1 MDVSK
6 VRERLD
12 LITKNHTRRQKSS
25 RLLLKAIDK
34 NDISFVNKT
43 LPKVKNLDE
52 NVYTGPGPSKTLL
65 CRACEIGNTSL
76 VKILLSYGADINKV
90 SESRETPLKIAVKL
104 NHIPIS
110 ALLIDSG
117 AELISESFNAS
128 HDACKFGFY
137 EIVALI
143 LKENKI
149 NINIQDKDGN
159 TALHDCVKNFKLNI
173 CQLLIEKKC
182 DLDIQNSFGNTSLH
196 EACQTKW
203 INLRNQKDMVIFLL
217 KNGASS
223 DRENCAGYSP
233 RQLCHNEEISKLFL
247 LKHEHVSSSVTIQ
260 LPSDKKGEN
269 KDPTSFEPLQEFI
282 KEVDSEIEKLKIELE
297 SSTTEKGISR
307 KRFQLSYEKEQDIRR
322 LLRKKIRIRKEI
334 NQELSNLI
342 NGKSNIIETFLSS
355 FLKCCR

>member
-6 VRERLD
+6 VKERLD

-34 NDISFVNKT
+34 NDTSLVNKI

-65 CRACEIGNTSL
+65 CRACEIGNARM
-76 VKILLSYGADINKV
+76 VKILLLNGADVNKV

-104 NHIPIS
+104 NHIQIS
-110 ALLIDSG
+110 AFLIERG
-117 AELISESFNAS
+117 AELISKSFNAL
-128 HDACKFGFY
+128 HDACKFGHY

-143 LKENKI
+143 LKESKI

-159 TALHDCVKNFKLNI
+159 TALHHCAKDFKLNI

-182 DLDIQNSFGNTSLH
+182 DLDIQNNFGNTSLH
-196 EACQTKW
+196 LACQTKSF
-203 INLRNQKDMVIFLL
+203 NLKNQKDMVILL
-217 KNGASS
+217 LENGASS
-223 DRENCAGYSP
+223 EKENWAGCSP
-233 RQLCHNEEISKLFL
+233 RQLCHNVEISKLFL
-247 LKHEHVSSSVTIQ
+247 FKYEHVSSPATIQ
-260 LPSDKKGEN
+260 LLSNKKG
-269 KDPTSFEPLQEFI
+269 KKKGTISREPLQEFMKKI
-282 KEVDSEIEKLKIELE
+282 DSEIEKLKMELE
-297 SSTTEKGISR
+297 SSTKEKSIAQ
-307 KRFQLSYEKEQDIRR
+307 KKFQLSYEKEQDIRV
-322 LLRKKIRIRKEI
+322 LLQKKIRIRTEL

-342 NGKSNIIETFLSS
+342 NGKSNIIGTFLNL

>member
-1 MDVSK
+1 MNVSK

-12 LITKNHTRRQKSS
+12 LITRNDTRRQKSL

-34 NDISFVNKT
+34 NDISFVSKV
-43 LPKVKNLDE
+43 LPKVKNVDE

-65 CRACEIGNTSL
+65 CRACEIGNAIM
-76 VKILLSYGADINKV
+76 VKILLSNGADINKI

-104 NHIPIS
+104 NHIQIS
-110 ALLIDSG
+110 ALLMESG
-117 AELISESFNAS
+117 AELISESFNAL
-128 HDACKFGFY
+128 HDACKFGYY

-143 LKENKI
+143 LKESKT
-149 NINIQDKDGN
+149 NINMQDKDGN
-159 TALHDCVKNFKLNI
+159 TALHHCVKDFKLNI

-196 EACQTKW
+196 EACQTKSF
-203 INLRNQKDMVIFLL
+203 NLRNQKNMVILLL

-223 DRENCAGYSP
+223 EKENWAGYSP
-233 RQLCHNEEISKLFL
+233 RELCNNEEISKLFL
-247 LKHEHVSSSVTIQ
+247 LKYEHVSCPVTIQ
-260 LPSDKKGEN
+260 LPSDEKGEN
-269 KDPTSFEPLQEFI
+269 KDPTSFDPLQEFL
-282 KEVDSEIEKLKIELE
+282 KEVDSEIEKLKMELE
-297 SSTTEKGISR
+297 SSTKEKSIAR
-307 KRFQLSYEKEQDIRR
+307 KRFQLSYEREQDIRV

-342 NGKSNIIETFLSS
+342 NGKNNIIETFLNS